1 MSQVPPYSNSPSAPD
16 DSSGDDGRNVPVGHS
31 GRKKGRFRGYVQ
43 EKTDEFVTWV
53 ERETSDSCLDTA
65 ACIKDRWIGYR
76 FLDLVLSRVHFRHL
90 PTECR
95 MDDLSHVPPFP
106 QKTDSPT
113 AWQSLYD
120 NAIRLAMH
128 DDLLNWQKYHYMIV
142 LNLGMMTAYGV
153 LYSTAR
159 FAGYIIIPIFGLIF
173 AVLFDRTLQE
183 GMRCLRSHRQ
193 KIRALDGKLFS
204 QPTREF
210 MFSTNPY
217 NQRDAL
223 ELGPLFLFA
232 MWFLVL
238 LFSICFPATANH

>member
-1 MSQVPPYSNSPSAPD
+1 MDEDQSQLDSQVSKEGNGNPVSKRAR
-16 DSSGDDGRNVPVGHS
+16 DSRNGVVAAFLQ
-31 GRKKGRFRGYVQ
+31 KKCD
-43 EKTDEFVTWV
+43 KFVTWV
-53 ERETSDSCLDTA
+53 EKVTLANCSETA
-65 ACIKDRWIGYR
+65 ACISDRWIVYR
-76 FLDLVLSRVHFRHL
+76 FLDWLLSRIYFRHL
-90 PTECR
+90 PSECCI
-95 MDDLSHVPPFP
+95 DEYSHVPPFP
-106 QKTDSPT
+106 QASDKPT

-128 DDLLNWQKYHYMIV
+128 DDQLNWQKYHYMIV

-153 LYSTAR
+153 LYSTGR
-159 FAGYIIIPIFGLIF
+159 FAGYIIIPVFGLIF
-173 AVLFDRTLQE
+173 AFLFDRTLQE

-193 KIRALDGKLFS
+193 KIKALDSKLFT
-204 QPTREF
+204 QPNREF

-238 LFSICFPATANH
+238 LFSLLYPAVVAR